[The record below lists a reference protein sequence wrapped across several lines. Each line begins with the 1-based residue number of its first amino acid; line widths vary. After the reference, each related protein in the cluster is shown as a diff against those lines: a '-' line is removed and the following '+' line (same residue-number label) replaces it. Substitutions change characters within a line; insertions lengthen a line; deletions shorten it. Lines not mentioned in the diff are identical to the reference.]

1 MIKAT
6 VFSKIWHPDEQLPN
20 DQIRSNVMY
29 SYQGWIC
36 CQGAGVRY
44 WTSPIWSFWKKRTVK
59 LNNLT
64 LFEMRFGDNS
74 ETILKNVERAIW

>member
-1 MIKAT
+1 MFIERINMIKAT

-44 WTSPIWSFWKKRTVK
+44 WTSPI
-59 LNNLT
+59 
-64 LFEMRFGDNS
+64 
-74 ETILKNVERAIW
+74 